1 MVSDDDDGLMSYMF
15 THLSGSLLA
24 SCSNDQ
30 VLPVVCVCVCVCY
43 PVSSPDHQSVGS
55 LY

>member
-1 MVSDDDDGLMSYMF
+1 MVSDDDDGLMSNMF

-30 VLPVVCVCVCVCY
+30 VLPVVCVCVCVCVCVL
-43 PVSSPDHQSVGS
+43 PCVFSRPSECG
-55 LY
+55 